1 MSRTTGGIADRVRR
15 TDSDEHNKRDV
26 DKRTKVTRLSNY
38 AVPEEDG
45 RGLYACSGARL
56 HLSLVF
62 YWDRGSATPGVVI
75 AGNAAC

>member
-15 TDSDEHNKRDV
+15 TDSDEHNKRNKRDV

-45 RGLYACSGARL
+45 RGVYACSGARL

-62 YWDRGSATPGVVI
+62 YED
-75 AGNAAC
+75 